1 MTDMEKI
8 FVTDH
13 IGDLARD
20 ALGVRGGHGRGLP
33 AAPRRAAAGPRMR
46 VGRWLIGVGEA
57 IAGCTGDR
65 ADAAD
70 ASDRVASP
78 V

>member
-1 MTDMEKI
+1 MEKI

-13 IGDLARD
+13 IRDLERD
-20 ALGVRGGHGRGLP
+20 ALGVRGGHGRALP
-33 AAPRRAAAGPRMR
+33 AAPRTSAAGPRVR
-46 VGRWLIGVGEA
+46 VGRWVIGVGEA

-65 ADAAD
+65 AETAD
-70 ASDRVASP
+70 ASDRVASA

>member
-1 MTDMEKI
+1 MEKI

-13 IGDLARD
+13 IRDLERD
-20 ALGVRGGHGRGLP
+20 AIAVRGGRGRDLP
-33 AAPRRAAAGPRMR
+33 AAPRRTAAGPRVR

-57 IAGCTGDR
+57 ISGRSGEVAEATE
-65 ADAAD
+65 
-70 ASDRVASP
+70 ASDRMASP